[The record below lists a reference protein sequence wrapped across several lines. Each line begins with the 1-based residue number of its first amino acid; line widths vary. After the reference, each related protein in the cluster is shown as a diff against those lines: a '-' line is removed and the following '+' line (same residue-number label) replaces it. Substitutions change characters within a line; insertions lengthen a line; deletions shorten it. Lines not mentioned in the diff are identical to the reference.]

1 MVKKAHSNNLLDRT
15 MTMIKLLNKA
25 NQMIGFVKCFD
36 GNQTMSFKINDDN
49 LLKKYTKIWK
59 RISSLM
65 DIDLDSGLVYGDN
78 DKYIKAKIKTDR
90 DQINIISQG
99 KKVQKKMHHTNVYH

>member
-1 MVKKAHSNNLLDRT
+1 
-15 MTMIKLLNKA
+15 
-25 NQMIGFVKCFD
+25 MIGFVKCFD

-65 DIDLDSGLVYGDN
+65 DIDLDSELVYGDN

-90 DQINIISQG
+90 DQINIISQD
-99 KKVQKKMHHTNVYH
+99 KKVQKKMHYTNVYH

>member
-1 MVKKAHSNNLLDRT
+1 
-15 MTMIKLLNKA
+15 
-25 NQMIGFVKCFD
+25 MIGFVKCFD
-36 GNQTMSFKINDDN
+36 GNQTMPFKINDDN

-65 DIDLDSGLVYGDN
+65 DIDLDSELVYGDN